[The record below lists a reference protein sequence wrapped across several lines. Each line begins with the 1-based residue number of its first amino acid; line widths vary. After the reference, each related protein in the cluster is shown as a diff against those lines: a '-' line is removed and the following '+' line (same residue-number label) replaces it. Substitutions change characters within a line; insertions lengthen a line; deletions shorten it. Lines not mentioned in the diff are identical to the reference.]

1 MLAPIDVNNDEQ
13 AEGGDQGDG
22 DGEEDQEDPPAEE
35 EEEATAAYDP
45 SKDKFLLE
53 NDSDAVEAVV
63 NAQWGALE

>member
-1 MLAPIDVNNDEQ
+1 VLAPIDENNNEQ

-22 DGEEDQEDPPAEE
+22 DGGEDQEDPPAEE
-35 EEEATAAYDP
+35 EEEATTAYDV

-53 NDSDAVEAVV
+53 NGSDAVEALV